1 MAAKEVLHPPT
12 QKPPMIRDEAVAAEG
27 AVAAAMDAVN
37 GVAGHHVDELGV
49 AEVVAMAVEVPKRG
63 VMDEKREDE
72 ELREEEG
79 RQYWEEEGWRRD
91 VAARAAVGWWRRE
104 EVEKEERDQV
114 PV

>member
-27 AVAAAMDAVN
+27 VVAAAMDAVN

-72 ELREEEG
+72 LREEEG

-91 VAARAAVGWWRRE
+91 VAAKAAVGWWRRE